1 ILKLW
6 NNIGDV
12 MNTAAKIGR
21 ALLMNTEQE
30 ELLVSLLEHSPN
42 LYLDELVEE
51 LEVQHGIHVS
61 IFTVWRTLQRLGLQH
76 KKLSHIAAECSEA
89 ARTAFQWAVGGESPE
104 CLVYTNESAIGLHTT
119 YRLMGWS
126 QRGQQVQV
134 WAAFQ

>member
-12 MNTAAKIGR
+12 MNTPAKIGR

-30 ELLVSLLEHSPN
+30 KFLVSLLEHSPN
-42 LYLDELVEE
+42 LYLDELVKE

-61 IFTVWRTLQRLGLQH
+61 ISTVWRTLQRLGMWH
-76 KKLSHIAAECSEA
+76 KKVCCLFDAPLVYSHSPVVSECSEA
-89 ARTAFQWAVGGESPE
+89 ARTAFQWAVGVESLE
-104 CLVYTNESAIGLHTT
+104 CLVYTNESDIDLHAT

-126 QRGQQVQV
+126 
-134 WAAFQ
+134 